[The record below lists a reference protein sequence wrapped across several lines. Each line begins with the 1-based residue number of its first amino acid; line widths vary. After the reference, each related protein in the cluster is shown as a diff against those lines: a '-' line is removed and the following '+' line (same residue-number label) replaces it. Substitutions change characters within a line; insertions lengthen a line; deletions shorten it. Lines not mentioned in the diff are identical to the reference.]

1 MKKIFLI
8 LAICLPTWIVA
19 QEVWGEDSVPM
30 IEIDTMMDVDT
41 ILVDSAKVILIMDE
55 MANARVY
62 QDSAI
67 IRMME
72 DKRVGRIR
80 GEQIVDG
87 FRVQVYASNK
97 QQIAKNEALML
108 QQRIESVLSV
118 PVYALSEPPFWKVRL
133 GNFKTRED
141 ANAYKEVF
149 LDMFPDMVGSTY
161 VVPDKIILVQ

>member
-1 MKKIFLI
+1 
-8 LAICLPTWIVA
+8 
-19 QEVWGEDSVPM
+19 
-30 IEIDTMMDVDT
+30 
-41 ILVDSAKVILIMDE
+41 
-55 MANARVY
+55 
-62 QDSAI
+62 
-67 IRMME
+67 
-72 DKRVGRIR
+72 
-80 GEQIVDG
+80 
-87 FRVQVYASNK
+87 
-97 QQIAKNEALML
+97 ML